1 MQRVRTSVL
10 LLGAVGMSAMLATS
24 AFAQKGDYVINL
36 DEFGHNSQTTNSVP
50 VPNAPP
56 ITFGTQLEPMSGLTT
71 LVYHLPW
78 TVPAGDVFLTEST
91 NPVVYSDL
99 LRFSNGTNLFFFSD
113 LPEVGE
119 TNIPPADVGIPSA
132 RTDGAPVLTFAE
144 QNATNEVK
152 NFYNYTPVVGGPGY
166 TGFAAQY
173 AFFSDGTIPEPSSLA
188 LVALGGGLLLAR
200 RRRRCV
206 KGG

>member
-10 LLGAVGMSAMLATS
+10 LLGAVGMSAILATS

-113 LPEVGE
+113 LPELGE
-119 TNIPPADVGIPSA
+119 TNVPPADVGIPPS

-144 QNATNEVK
+144 QGATNELK
-152 NFYNYTPVVGGPGY
+152 NFFNYTPAVGGPGY

>member
-10 LLGAVGMSAMLATS
+10 LLGAVGMSAILATS
-24 AFAQKGDYVINL
+24 ALAQKGDYVINL

-56 ITFGTQLEPMSGLTT
+56 ITFGTQLEPMSGLST

-113 LPEVGE
+113 LPELGE
-119 TNIPPADVGIPSA
+119 TNVPPAVFGIPPA
-132 RTDGAPVLTFAE
+132 RTYGPPPPPPAE
-144 QNATNEVK
+144 Q
-152 NFYNYTPVVGGPGY
+152 TP
-166 TGFAAQY
+166 
-173 AFFSDGTIPEPSSLA
+173 
-188 LVALGGGLLLAR
+188 
-200 RRRRCV
+200 
-206 KGG
+206 

>member
-1 MQRVRTSVL
+1 MRLGKRRFLFTVCCTLIAASTVSV
-10 LLGAVGMSAMLATS
+10 
-24 AFAQKGDYVINL
+24 FAQKGDYVINL

-173 AFFSDGTIPEPSSLA
+173 AFFSDGAIPEPSSLC
-188 LVALGGGLLLAR
+188 LVCLGGGLLFVLGRRSR
-200 RRRRCV
+200 RR
-206 KGG
+206 